1 MCLANIVRRAIK
13 TALVRGSVSISA
25 LFGAMFLATPAH
37 AEGYLYDG
45 NFGIGSG
52 LEGGDTGTGQF
63 GWRRA
68 RLRLSTGVDL
78 RDDESQANGLG
89 IRAFAEIE
97 KRATFGGE
105 IRYERWMSHN
115 VGAYGG
121 VIGVISPETLFGGSV
136 GMDFV
141 IPFGKRAGLYL
152 EPSFSILPVGSDLPS
167 SGPLVWLLFSAGLKL
182 GL

>member
-1 MCLANIVRRAIK
+1 MWFAIIVRKATK

-25 LFGAMFLATPAH
+25 LLGAMFLATPAH

-68 RLRLSTGVDL
+68 RLRISTGVDL

-105 IRYERWMSHN
+105 VRYERWMSHN

-136 GMDFV
+136 GMDLV